1 MRTERH
7 ELFVYY
13 RVPQARAAELAE
25 AVARMQAT
33 LRAAHPGLRQAR
45 LLRRPD
51 TVDGRHTWM
60 EAYAFDPASVPDQL
74 AAAIEQ
80 AAGPLAALIDGP
92 RHGEHFI
99 ACAS

>member
-1 MRTERH
+1 MRPEQH

-13 RVPQARAAELAE
+13 RVPQARAAELVD
-25 AVARMQAT
+25 AVVRMQAA
-33 LRAAHPGLRQAR
+33 LQAAHPGLRQAR

-51 TVDGRHTWM
+51 AADGRHTWM
-60 EAYAFDPASVPDQL
+60 EAYAFDPASAPEQL

-80 AAGPLAALIDGP
+80 AASPLAALIDGP
-92 RHGEHFI
+92 RHGERFI